1 MIRTAIL
8 GAGTKEAGEL
18 IRILVNH
25 PDTEVVCLADPL
37 LAGRKA
43 ADIHHGLIGDTDMAF
58 TAEADVDS
66 ADVIFLCADSDMA
79 RAIRRLPV
87 LPDSP
92 RIIDMC
98 GGKLSGYE
106 GEGFVPA
113 VSELFRKPLVRGA
126 RRAMVIHPALS
137 LATVALGPLA
147 SGMLLAGSLRLR
159 LSMPE
164 DILRAF
170 DKESFAGDLELL
182 LSGFQKSWCG
192 SIETETESSS
202 RERGMLLDAEMTTS
216 VPVQEIAGIYESIY
230 DDHNFSFLKP
240 GEPLPEDAEGTQKVI
255 IHPSQLQGGIRIQA
269 VADARLRGGAGDAV
283 HAMNLLFALHEKTA
297 LSLKASSF

>member
-8 GAGTKEAGEL
+8 GAGSKGAGEL

-25 PDTEVVCLADPL
+25 PDTEIVSLADPA
-37 LAGRKA
+37 LAGCKA
-43 ADIHHGLIGDTDMAF
+43 ADLHHGLIGDIDMAF
-58 TAEADVDS
+58 SSEADVKA

-79 RAIRRLPV
+79 CAIRRLPV

-98 GGKLSGYE
+98 AGKLSGYA

-126 RRAMVIHPALS
+126 RRAAVLHPALS
-137 LATVALGPLA
+137 LATVVLGPLA
-147 SGMLLAGSLRLR
+147 SNMLLSGSLRLR
-159 LSMPE
+159 LYLPE
-164 DILRAF
+164 DILKAF
-170 DKESFAGDLELL
+170 DKESFAGDLDLL
-182 LSGFQKSWCG
+182 LSGFQKSWG
-192 SIETETESSS
+192 GRIETEVGSSS
-202 RERGMLLDAEMTTS
+202 RKRGMFLEAEMSTS
-216 VPVQEIAGIYESIY
+216 VPLQEIAGIYESVY
-230 DDHNFSFLKP
+230 DDHNFSFLKLT
-240 GEPLPEDAEGTQKVI
+240 EPVPEDVEGTQKVI
-255 IHPSQLQGGIRIQA
+255 MYPSQCEGGIRIQA